1 MDANYCGI
9 MYIIYAI
16 LYGAGKVIRGYAY
29 RNAVLYGVVKLY
41 GEE

>member
-1 MDANYCGI
+1 MDAYYYG
-9 MYIIYAI
+9 IIYVLHAI
-16 LYGAGKVIRGYAY
+16 LYGAGKVIHGYAY